1 MEGMG
6 EESRQTL
13 CRDIYLAWPITTVS
27 LVANTYCMMDGLS
40 SRPPWAPGS
49 SLEAH
54 VNRAINDRP
63 VPTAGC
69 HLLSVVQAATTTER
83 L

>member
-1 MEGMG
+1 
-6 EESRQTL
+6 
-13 CRDIYLAWPITTVS
+13 
-27 LVANTYCMMDGLS
+27 MMDGLS